1 MKFLEITPHKKLHH
15 HNVRSSVTGF
25 KMFNIFLAIFQWFF
39 CLRWVFLPGKPMYTF
54 TKEFGPQ
61 SPKSH
66 GHNDMGIFRFGR
78 NWLKFRW
85 SHWDQSKNVQDQS
98 KQGISKLRWSHWD
111 QSENNK
117 LNQTVIYFANILNW
131 RQHSKKL
138 PPVRS
143 EFGFLDDFLVLHFP
157 LNHILVAKS
166 NDDALAIPHRHHPL
180 LLLVTKPNE
189 QLIIKDISTSQVST
203 TLWTLLSPVGFSST
217 NRTSVRMNTCY
228 YTMR

>member
-1 MKFLEITPHKKLHH
+1 M
-15 HNVRSSVTGF
+15 
-25 KMFNIFLAIFQWFF
+25 
-39 CLRWVFLPGKPMYTF
+39 
-54 TKEFGPQ
+54 
-61 SPKSH
+61 
-66 GHNDMGIFRFGR
+66 
-78 NWLKFRW
+78 
-85 SHWDQSKNVQDQS
+85 
-98 KQGISKLRWSHWD
+98 
-111 QSENNK
+111 
-117 LNQTVIYFANILNW
+117 NW

-138 PPVRS
+138 PRVRS

-217 NRTSVRMNTCY
+217 NRTSVRMTTCY
-228 YTMR
+228 YTMRYFALQIHPTNVFKKDTLLPWSILWSSLLQKCTPVDRYPRWAHYFCSPSSWWDPPHQKCETFFCNNTGSVNESTQINIFVAKSQLRSR